1 MKILI
6 LGHKGMLGSD
16 LMLRLTGAHEVTG
29 RDMDA
34 FDIVSLD
41 DCRRVVAECAPEVV
55 INAAAYTNVDGC
67 ETNRETCFA
76 VNAAGVKNVALACRG
91 RGIMVIHF
99 STDYVFDGRKGT
111 PYGEEDL
118 PAPLN
123 AYGASKREG
132 EQFLLAFAERFL
144 LIRTAWLYGSHGNNF
159 VKTIM
164 EKASVV
170 KTLEVVDD
178 QIGSPTS
185 TRDLAAAVELLIE
198 RGHTGIFHVTN
209 SGRCSW
215 YEFACEIVRM
225 AGIADVTVKA
235 IGTGALSRPALRPG
249 LSVLD
254 CRKFSTLCG
263 MTLPPWQSALRDY
276 LHPRDCKNGK
286 NGE

>member
-29 RDMDA
+29 RDMES
-34 FDIVSLD
+34 FDIVSED
-41 DCRRVVAECAPEVV
+41 ECRRVVAECSPAVV
-55 INAAAYTNVDGC
+55 INTAAYTNVDGC
-67 ETNRETCFA
+67 EANRERCFA

-91 RGIMVIHF
+91 RGITLVHF
-99 STDYVFDGRKGT
+99 STDYVFDGRKRA

-123 AYGASKREG
+123 VYGASKREG
-132 EQFLLAFAERFL
+132 EQFLRDFAERFL

-159 VKTIM
+159 VKTIL

-178 QIGSPTS
+178 QIGSPTCS
-185 TRDLAAAVELLIE
+185 RDLTAAVELLIE
-198 RGHTGIFHVTN
+198 GGHTGIFHVTN

-215 YEFACEIVRM
+215 YEFACEILRL
-225 AGIADVTVKA
+225 AGRDDVAVKP
-235 IGTGALSRPALRPG
+235 ISSEKLSRSALRPAW
-249 LSVLD
+249 SVLD

-263 MTLPPWQSALRDY
+263 MTLPNWQNALKDY
-276 LHPRDCKNGK
+276 LDRRDGDR
-286 NGE
+286 G